1 MSTTS
6 SAIYDQIYQGQFG
19 EFTITDRD
27 RQGVIIY
34 RSALTIAA
42 ICFGIGA
49 VLTLAVLNPVTLNVL
64 TLLFAGFSVALGIA
78 LAHIHIYLK
87 LLHRTLQVFLGI
99 GSVVS
104 LVLNA
109 IALQNHQ
116 SLALYIYIHPP
127 TIFGVGFT
135 FAAITGIYFKEA
147 FCFNRLETKFLVAI
161 APALLIGHIL
171 GILSIDVEKFL
182 LIAWAFLFFI
192 FALRKLFQDIP
203 ADIGDKSVFE
213 YLEKESHGTA
223 S

>member
-1 MSTTS
+1 MSTTT
-6 SAIYDQIYQGQFG
+6 SAIYEQIYQGQFG

-34 RSALTIAA
+34 RSALMIAA
-42 ICFGIGA
+42 FCFGIGA
-49 VLTLAVLNPVTLNVL
+49 IASTSSVLNPVTLNFL

-78 LAHIHIYLK
+78 LANIHIYLK

-104 LVLNA
+104 LVLTA
-109 IALQNHQ
+109 IAFQNHQ
-116 SLALYIYIHPP
+116 SLALYIYNHPL

-147 FCFNRLETKFLVAI
+147 FCFNRFETKFLVAI
-161 APALLIGHIL
+161 APTLLIGHIL

-182 LIAWAFLFFI
+182 LLTWAFLFFI

-213 YLEKESHGTA
+213 YLEKKS
-223 S
+223 